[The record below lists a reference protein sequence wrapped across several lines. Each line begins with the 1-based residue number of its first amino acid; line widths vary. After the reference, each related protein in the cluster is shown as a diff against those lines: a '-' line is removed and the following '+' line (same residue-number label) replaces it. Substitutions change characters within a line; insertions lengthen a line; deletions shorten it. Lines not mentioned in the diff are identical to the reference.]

1 MYPTRLPRA
10 GARPVHE
17 AAVTH
22 QTGRSRFDAL
32 YREHVPA
39 IAAYCR
45 GRTRS
50 LSDAEDAV
58 AEVFLIA
65 WRRLDD
71 VPADNKARTWL
82 YATARRVLANQAR
95 GRSRRHKLTGRLVTE
110 RPDDRVSDDPLTAQV
125 REALSALGPRDRE
138 ILLLAEWESL
148 SPAEIAE
155 TLGEPAATIR
165 VRLHRARARF
175 RVVFETLPSAN
186 GVEGEMAWSAA
197 TGAGRR
203 PPHFTRPQP
212 SDGVT
217 P

>member
-1 MYPTRLPRA
+1 MKASGTQA
-10 GARPVHE
+10 S
-17 AAVTH
+17 
-22 QTGRSRFDAL
+22 RSRFDAL

-50 LSDAEDAV
+50 IGDAEDAV

-71 VPADNKARTWL
+71 VPANSKARPWL

-95 GRSRRHKLTGRLVTE
+95 GRSRRDMLTGKLVAE
-110 RPDDRVSDDPLTAQV
+110 RPDDGVSDDPLTTRV
-125 REALSALGPRDRE
+125 REALSALGSRDRE
-138 ILLLAEWESL
+138 ILLLAEWEGL
-148 SPAEIAE
+148 SPAEIAQ
-155 TLGEPAATIR
+155 TLGELAVTIR

-175 RVVFETLPSAN
+175 RVAFETLPSADDAKAK
-186 GVEGEMAWSAA
+186 MAWSAA
-197 TGAGRR
+197 ADGGHR

>member
-1 MYPTRLPRA
+1 
-10 GARPVHE
+10 VHE
-17 AAVTH
+17 ATVT
-22 QTGRSRFDAL
+22 QQAGRSRFDAL

-50 LSDAEDAV
+50 IGDAEDAV

-71 VPADNKARTWL
+71 VPADNKARLWL

-95 GRSRRHKLTGRLVTE
+95 GRSRRDKLTGRLVNE
-110 RPDDRVSDDPLTAQV
+110 RPDDRVSDDPLTARV

-138 ILLLAEWESL
+138 ILLLAEWEGL
-148 SPAEIAE
+148 SPAEIAQ
-155 TLGEPAATIR
+155 TLGEPAVTIR

-175 RVVFETLPSAN
+175 RVAFEVLPSADDA
-186 GVEGEMAWSAA
+186 EGDMAWTAA
-197 TGAGRR
+197 TGAGLR

-212 SDGVT
+212 TDGVT

>member
-1 MYPTRLPRA
+1 VYPTRLPLV

-71 VPADNKARTWL
+71 VPADKARTWL

-95 GRSRRHKLTGRLVTE
+95 GTSRRHKLTGRLATE
-110 RPDDRVSDDPLTAQV
+110 RPDDRASDDPLTARV
-125 REALSALGPRDRE
+125 HEALSVLGPRDRE

-155 TLGEPAATIR
+155 TLGELAVTIR

-175 RVVFETLPSAN
+175 RLAFEALPSAN
-186 GVEGEMAWSAA
+186 DAEGNMAWSAA

-203 PPHFTRPQP
+203 ARHFARPQP